1 MDKTL
6 AASKNKYL
14 QSSPSLNRNG
24 GGGGGGQF
32 FNYEDD
38 LSSRNDSIHDTNN
51 NNDNNNSKESNYL
64 TSSSINPSSGGA
76 VSAFKAG
83 DRRELF
89 TTKEKIATA
98 NLEYNINSQVWRK
111 KKEKKEMSYL

>member
-24 GGGGGGQF
+24 GGGGGQF

-38 LSSRNDSIHDTNN
+38 LSSRNDSIHDNN
-51 NNDNNNSKESNYL
+51 NNNNSKESNYL
-64 TSSSINPSSGGA
+64 MSSSINPSSGGA

-89 TTKEKIATA
+89 TTKEKVATA
-98 NLEYNINSQVWRK
+98 NLEYNINSQV
-111 KKEKKEMSYL
+111 